1 MLPRPDNEI
10 KMSLRY
16 AYNTNGAANHRLDD
30 ALRLIADAGYQGA
43 AITLDHHH
51 CDPFAQDWRE
61 EAERVAR
68 LLDDLELDAIVETG
82 ARFLLDPRAKHE
94 PTLISPE
101 AEGRD
106 RRVEFLSRAIDIAAM
121 WRADAVSFWAGV
133 PRPGVDDENARIWL
147 DEGLERVLDHA
158 ESSGVDAAFEPEP
171 GMLIETCRDW
181 ETLRSS
187 HPRLKLALDTGHCI
201 VSQDI
206 DPADAV
212 RQYADYLGTVAIEDM
227 KTGMHIHLPFGEGD
241 MDISGVLG
249 ALDEIGFD
257 RLVSVELS
265 RESPR
270 AHQAIP
276 ESIAYLK
283 EHAPR

>member
-1 MLPRPDNEI
+1 MT
-10 KMSLRY
+10 LRY

-30 ALRLIADAGYQGA
+30 ALRLIADSGYQGA

-51 CDPFAQDWRE
+51 CDPFAHNWRG
-61 EAERVAR
+61 EAERIGR
-68 LLDDLELDAIVETG
+68 LLGDLGLGAIVETG

-101 AEGRD
+101 EEGRA
-106 RRVEFLSRAIDIAAM
+106 RRVAFLTRALDIAAM
-121 WRADAVSFWAGV
+121 WKADAVSFWAGV
-133 PRPGVDDENARIWL
+133 PRPGVERAPALEWL
-147 DEGLERVLDHA
+147 HDGLEHVLDHA
-158 ESSGVDAAFEPEP
+158 EAVGVDAAFEPEP
-171 GMLIETCRDW
+171 GMLIETCSEWDDLHR
-181 ETLRSS
+181 R

-212 RQYADYLGTVAIEDM
+212 RRYADHLGTVAIEDM
-227 KTGMHIHLPFGEGD
+227 ATGVHVHLPFGEGD
-241 MDISGVLG
+241 MDVPAVLR
-249 ALDEIGFD
+249 ALDEIGFT
-257 RLVSVELS
+257 RLVSIELS

-276 ESIAYLK
+276 ESIAFLK
-283 EHAPR
+283 EHAPA

>member
-1 MLPRPDNEI
+1 
-10 KMSLRY
+10 MSLRY

-30 ALRLIADAGYQGA
+30 ALRLMAESGYQGA

-51 CDPFAQDWRE
+51 CDPFAPDWRG
-61 EAERVAR
+61 EAERIAR
-68 LLDDLELDAIVETG
+68 LLEELNLGAIVETG
-82 ARFLLDPRAKHE
+82 ARFLLNPRAKHE
-94 PTLISPE
+94 PTLVSPE

-106 RRVEFLSRAIDIAAM
+106 RRVAFLQRAIDIAAI
-121 WRADAVSFWAGV
+121 WNADAVSFWAGV
-133 PRPGVDDENARIWL
+133 PRPGVEEKDAHEWL
-147 DEGLERVLDHA
+147 AEGLERVLDHA
-158 ESSGVDAAFEPEP
+158 ASAGIDAAFEPEP
-171 GMLIETCRDW
+171 GMLIETCGEW
-181 ETLRSS
+181 ERLHAA

-206 DPADAV
+206 DPADAI
-212 RQYADYLGTVAIEDM
+212 RRYAAHLGTVAIEDM
-227 KTGMHIHLPFGEGD
+227 ATGVHVHLPFGEGD
-241 MDISGVLG
+241 MDIPSVLS
-249 ALDEIGFD
+249 ALEEIGFE

-276 ESIAYLK
+276 ESIAYLT

>member
-1 MLPRPDNEI
+1 
-10 KMSLRY
+10 MSLRY

-30 ALRLIADAGYQGA
+30 ALRLIADSGYRGA

-51 CDPFAQDWRE
+51 CDPFAPDWRGQ
-61 EAERVAR
+61 AERIGR
-68 LLDDLELDAIVETG
+68 LLDDLGLGAIVETG

-94 PTLISPE
+94 PTLLSPQ

-106 RRVEFLSRAIDIAAM
+106 RRIEFLSRAIDIAAI
-121 WRADAVSFWAGV
+121 WKADAVSFWAGV
-133 PRPGVDDENARIWL
+133 PRPGVEDSQAHAWL
-147 DEGLERVLDHA
+147 HEGLERVLDHA
-158 ESSGVDAAFEPEP
+158 ENAGVDAAFEPEP
-171 GMLIETCRDW
+171 GMLIETCGEW
-181 ETLRSS
+181 EDLHAA

-212 RQYADYLGTVAIEDM
+212 RRYKDHLGTVAIEDM
-227 KTGMHIHLPFGEGD
+227 ATGVHVHLPFGEGD
-241 MDISGVLG
+241 MDVPAVLA
-249 ALDEIGFD
+249 ALDEIGFE

-283 EHAPR
+283 EHVPRRMNA

>member
-1 MLPRPDNEI
+1 MT
-10 KMSLRY
+10 LRY

-30 ALRLIADAGYQGA
+30 ALRLIADSGYAGA

-51 CDPFAQDWRE
+51 CDPSADDWQG
-61 EAERVAR
+61 EAERIAR
-68 LLDDLELDAIVETG
+68 LLNDLDLGVIVETG

-101 AEGRD
+101 PEGRD
-106 RRVEFLSRAIDIAAM
+106 RRVAFLNRAIDIAAI
-121 WRADAVSFWAGV
+121 WQADAVSFWAGV
-133 PRPGVDDENARIWL
+133 PRPEVDHATAADWL
-147 DEGLERVLDHA
+147 DEGLERVLDYA
-158 ESSGVDAAFEPEP
+158 EALKIDAAFEPEP
-171 GMLIETCRDW
+171 GMLIETCGEW
-181 ETLRSS
+181 AELHAK

-212 RQYADYLGTVAIEDM
+212 RRYADHLGTVAIEDM
-227 KTGMHIHLPFGEGD
+227 KTGVHIHLPFGEGD
-241 MDISGVLG
+241 MDIPAVLN
-249 ALDEIGFD
+249 ALREIGFE

-276 ESIAYLK
+276 ESIAFL
-283 EHAPR
+283 ERHVAS

>member
-1 MLPRPDNEI
+1 
-10 KMSLRY
+10 MSLRY

-30 ALRLIADAGYQGA
+30 ALRLIADSGYQGA

-51 CDPFAQDWRE
+51 CDPFAENWRL
-61 EAERVAR
+61 EAERIGR
-68 LLDDLELDAIVETG
+68 MLDDLGRGAIVETG

-94 PTLISPE
+94 PTLLSQQ
-101 AEGRD
+101 AEGRA
-106 RRVEFLSRAIDIAAM
+106 RRVEFLSRALDIAAI
-121 WRADAVSFWAGV
+121 WQAEAVSFWAGV
-133 PRPGVDDENARIWL
+133 PQPGVAKPQAFEWL
-147 DEGLERVLDHA
+147 HEGLEQVLDHA
-158 ESSGVDAAFEPEP
+158 ESVGVDAAFEPEP
-171 GMLIETCRDW
+171 GMLIETCGEW
-181 ETLRSS
+181 EGLYRR

-206 DPADAV
+206 DPAEAV
-212 RQYADYLGTVAIEDM
+212 RKYAPHLGTVAIEDM
-227 KTGMHIHLPFGEGD
+227 ARGVHVHLPFGEGD
-241 MDISGVLG
+241 MDVPAVLS

-283 EHAPR
+283 EHAPA

>member
-1 MLPRPDNEI
+1 
-10 KMSLRY
+10 MSLRY

-30 ALRLIADAGYQGA
+30 ALRLIADSGYQGA

-51 CDPFAQDWRE
+51 CDPFSEDWRG
-61 EAERVAR
+61 EADRIGR
-68 LLDDLELDAIVETG
+68 LLGDLGLGAIVETG
-82 ARFLLDPRAKHE
+82 ARFLLNPRAKHE

-101 AEGRD
+101 AEGRA
-106 RRVEFLSRAIDIAAM
+106 RRVAFLTRALDIAAM
-121 WRADAVSFWAGV
+121 WEADAVSFWAGV
-133 PRPGVDDENARIWL
+133 PRPGVERAAALEWL
-147 DEGLERVLDHA
+147 HDGLEQVLDHA
-158 ESSGVDAAFEPEP
+158 EAVGVDAAFEPEP
-171 GMLIETCRDW
+171 GMLIETCGEWDDLHR
-181 ETLRSS
+181 S

-212 RQYADYLGTVAIEDM
+212 RRYADHLGTVAIEDM
-227 KTGMHIHLPFGEGD
+227 ATGVHVHLPFGEGD
-241 MDISGVLG
+241 MDVPAVLR
-249 ALDEIGFD
+249 ALDEIGFT

-283 EHAPR
+283 EHAPA

>member
-1 MLPRPDNEI
+1 
-10 KMSLRY
+10 MSLRY

-30 ALRLIADAGYQGA
+30 ALRLIADSGYHGA

-51 CDPFAQDWRE
+51 CDPFAEGWRA
-61 EAERVAR
+61 EAERIGR
-68 LLDDLELDAIVETG
+68 LLDYLGLGAIVETG

-94 PTLISPE
+94 PTLLSPE
-101 AEGRD
+101 PEGRAC
-106 RRVEFLSRAIDIAAM
+106 RVEFLSRALDIAAI
-121 WRADAVSFWAGV
+121 WQADAVSFWAGV
-133 PRPGVDDENARIWL
+133 PRVGVGRNMALGWL
-147 DEGLERVLDHA
+147 HEGLEQVLDHA
-158 ESSGVDAAFEPEP
+158 ESVGVDAAFEPEP
-171 GMLIETCRDW
+171 GMLIETCGEW
-181 ETLRSS
+181 EELHRR

-206 DPADAV
+206 DPAEAV
-212 RQYADYLGTVAIEDM
+212 RKYAPHLGTVAIEDM
-227 KTGMHIHLPFGEGD
+227 ATGVHVHLPFGEGD
-241 MDISGVLG
+241 MDVPAVLA

-283 EHAPR
+283 EHAPA

>member
-1 MLPRPDNEI
+1 MT
-10 KMSLRY
+10 LRY

-30 ALRLIADAGYQGA
+30 ALRLIADSGYQGA

-51 CDPFAQDWRE
+51 CDPLATDWRG
-61 EAERVAR
+61 EAERIGR
-68 LLDDLELDAIVETG
+68 LLDDLALGAIVETG

-94 PTLISPE
+94 PTLLSPE

-106 RRVEFLSRAIDIAAM
+106 RRVAFLCRAIDIAAI
-121 WRADAVSFWAGV
+121 WKADAVSFWAGV
-133 PRPGVDDENARIWL
+133 PRPEIEDYQAHAWL
-147 DEGLERVLDHA
+147 HEGLQRVLDHA
-158 ESSGVDAAFEPEP
+158 EKAGVDAAFEPEP
-171 GMLIETCRDW
+171 GMLIETCSEW
-181 ETLRSS
+181 EKLHAA

-212 RQYADYLGTVAIEDM
+212 RRYKDHLGTVAIEDM
-227 KTGMHIHLPFGEGD
+227 AKGVHIHLPFGEGD
-241 MDISGVLG
+241 MDIPAVIA
-249 ALDEIGFD
+249 ALDEIGFE

-283 EHAPR
+283 AHAPTSASA